1 MSQPETEPAEQP
13 EADDADDAA
22 EEAQEEETA
31 VEQPDTG
38 EPEPE
43 ASAPLSE
50 KQIERATKALERER
64 DRHAGAVAKIM
75 GDDATSLEL
84 CARCWELA
92 PGFHFPLDMAPVSD
106 EQRAAVLASLG
117 MGANTGPDLRM
128 AKGVEECPVCGGWGE
143 LALPSKSEFHQ
154 KMICS
159 ACSGNGYITIEAE
172 KPAWTPQPLDPATFA
187 QLPSYGG
194 NGAQSD
200 NWGRPVGHPHYG
212 QDPAYVGV

>member
-1 MSQPETEPAEQP
+1 MSQPEPEPVEQP
-13 EADDADDAA
+13 EPDDADDAD

-31 VEQPDTG
+31 VEQPSAD

-43 ASAPLSE
+43 ARAAKSE
-50 KQIERATKALERER
+50 KEIEKATKALESEAN
-64 DRHAGAVAKIM
+64 RHAGRVSAIM
-75 GDDATSLEL
+75 GDDAILLEV
-84 CARCWELA
+84 CPRCWPSA
-92 PGFHFPLDMAPVSD
+92 PGFIFALDQMPVED

-172 KPAWTPQPLDPATFA
+172 KPAWTPQPLDPSAFA
-187 QLPSYGG
+187 VGSQYGG
-194 NGAQSD
+194 NGAQPD
-200 NWGRPVGHPHYG
+200 QWGRPFGHPHYG